1 MSERRI
7 VMTSEQHEDLELYI
21 LALMR
26 SGQREQ
32 AQRMM
37 NLTLAYKFARDLEPS
52 LPSNVYPIIKHAG
65 DDWSRR
71 VTTS

>member
-7 VMTSEQHEDLELYI
+7 VMTSEQYADLELYI
-21 LALMR
+21 VSLMR
-26 SGQREQ
+26 SGECER

-37 NLTLAYKFARDLEPS
+37 NLTLAYKFARDLEPP
-52 LPSNVYPIIKHAG
+52 LPQNVYPIVTHAG

-71 VTTS
+71 IS